1 MNVTF
6 FLQGKGPDDTGSLIY
21 YYFDSEIRKK
31 KNQATE
37 FKALFLKTK
46 LSPIIV
52 MTQHQ
57 KGWSESF
64 IQHSFSS
71 NIGESKGT

>member
-1 MNVTF
+1 MTLVLLFIIILTR
-6 FLQGKGPDDTGSLIY
+6 K
-21 YYFDSEIRKK
+21 SEKK
-31 KNQATE
+31 ENQATE